1 MEKNAISAIV
11 NSKAVS
17 AIVITGC
24 FLISITYMVK
34 LAKENGVLPLK
45 NKQ

>member
-1 MEKNAISAIV
+1 MEKNSVSTII

-24 FLISITYMVK
+24 FLISVTYMVK

-45 NKQ
+45 R